1 MHRIVGRWAVRE
13 GIAKRE
19 ERVKYLKF
27 ELYSPSVLIL
37 RKSILDNL
45 QQALHG
51 KTRF

>member
-1 MHRIVGRWAVRE
+1 MHCIVGWWAVSE
-13 GIAKRE
+13 EIVKRE

-37 RKSILDNL
+37 RKSIPDNL

-51 KTRF
+51 QTCF